1 MMNKE
6 TEEVMGKIL
15 KLSNWNKMQTICP
28 KCKKHQQLR
37 KDVVLRAVRLNE
49 AKRFECMNCG
59 YSVETLYK
67 KQSKDTIVIFYAMSK
82 VEKIKWKKN

>member
-1 MMNKE
+1 
-6 TEEVMGKIL
+6 
-15 KLSNWNKMQTICP
+15 MQTICP
-28 KCKKHQQLR
+28 KCKKHQELR

-67 KQSKDTIVIFYAMSK
+67 KQSKDTIVVFYAMSK
-82 VEKIKWKKN
+82 VEVDIKENF